1 MMFCMFWS
9 QVGPSGSTNLCPSSC
24 LSVGN
29 TRLFPPDPASYT
41 SNGIIAKVALRL
53 VTNRVEVPRRLFYL
67 PLNKVLRLFLSYS
80 QPKGSEM

>member
-1 MMFCMFWS
+1 MFWS
-9 QVGPSGSTNLCPSSC
+9 HVGPCGSTNLCPSSC
-24 LSVGN
+24 LSIGN
-29 TRLFPPDPASYT
+29 TRLFLPDPVSYT
-41 SNGIIAKVALRL
+41 ANSIIAKVTLYL